1 MAKVDCSEDVN
12 YELCI
17 QFKVGA
23 FPTVVLL
30 YGDMYY
36 QFIDDFNYKNIKEFA
51 VEDTQGK
58 MPFITS
64 AKDRGRIPQKVYPS

>member
-36 QFIDDFNYKNIKEFA
+36 YFNGKFNYKNIKEFA
-51 VEDTQGK
+51 VED
-58 MPFITS
+58 P
-64 AKDRGRIPQKVYPS
+64 